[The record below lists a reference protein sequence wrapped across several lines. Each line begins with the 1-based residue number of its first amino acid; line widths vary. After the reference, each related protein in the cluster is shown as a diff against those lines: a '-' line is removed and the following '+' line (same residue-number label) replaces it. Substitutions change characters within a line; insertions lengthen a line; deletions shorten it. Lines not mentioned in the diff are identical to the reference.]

1 MIEELWS
8 ELLHF
13 VETLVSP
20 DWGALIAMIPLILA
34 GLTGLFFVW
43 ILVRFMRAS
52 SGGQRSRRHAAQWPE
67 ESGSRGSS
75 T

>member
-20 DWGALIAMIPLILA
+20 DWGSLIAMIPLILA
-34 GLTGLFFVW
+34 GFIASSSSGSS
-43 ILVRFMRAS
+43 RAS
-52 SGGQRSRRHAAQWPE
+52 CARDRRAGARAA
-67 ESGSRGSS
+67 
-75 T
+75 